1 MHERNVTENEVEAVI
16 ASPEYIEPSVKGRMN
31 AFHFMSGRYLRVTF
45 REETDHILVIT
56 VTVRKKPF
64 KE

>member
-1 MHERNVTENEVEAVI
+1 ME
-16 ASPEYIEPSVKGRMN
+16 SPEYIEPSVKGRTN
-31 AFHFMSGRYLRVTF
+31 AFGFITGRYLRVTF
-45 REETDHILVIT
+45 REEADVILVIT

>member
-1 MHERNVTENEVEAVI
+1 MESI
-16 ASPEYIEPSVKGRMN
+16 AAPEYIEPSVKGRN
-31 AFHFMSGRYLRVTF
+31 KCLPFFKRQILRVTF